1 MSASGVEMAPA
12 SATTDNNARSGKK
25 GKAGHASFKRSPRK
39 RAASSVSQSAKTS
52 SASRLSKRKNQ
63 PGKYSRLV
71 QDVILRL
78 ADRGGSSLAKIY
90 REAKTEDW
98 FDQQHGR
105 MYLKYAVKALVENG
119 TLVQTSGTGANGS
132 FMLNK
137 KGKNDGEADKIKTT
151 TQRSHKAKPMASKAT
166 PKKAKP
172 SVAKNV
178 KSAAKKIKKSKV
190 STGKQKKSKRNVPK
204 HPKSR
209 KA

>member
-12 SATTDNNARSGKK
+12 SATTENNAKSTKK
-25 GKAGHASFKRSPRK
+25 GKAGHTSFKQSPRK
-39 RAASSVSQSAKTS
+39 RATSSVSRNTKTS
-52 SASRLSKRKNQ
+52 VSRSSKRKNQ

-78 ADRGGSSLAKIY
+78 GDRGGSSLAKIY

-105 MYLKYAVKALVENG
+105 MYLKYAVKALVENR
-119 TLVQTSGTGANGS
+119 TLVQISGSGANGS

-137 KGKNDGEADKIKTT
+137 KGKNDSEPDKIKKA
-151 TQRSHKAKPMASKAT
+151 TQRSHKAKPVASKAT
-166 PKKAKP
+166 PKKAKS

-178 KSAAKKIKKSKV
+178 KSTSKKVNKSKG